1 MLKTQSRD
9 NKETVELWDSVLSCE
24 DVILFNKDSLILH
37 VDNLNMLKWFMAQQE
52 HIKTMLGVQHSY

>member
-37 VDNLNMLKWFMAQQE
+37 VDNLNMLK
-52 HIKTMLGVQHSY
+52 